1 MGFFSYRSIVSGH
14 DIFNNNVQDDL
25 NQGIAMLLPDGKL
38 LVGDYDGYGRIITD
52 DSVHDIYDVVAE
64 MMFGE
69 ADRDLIFI
77 YKKFI
82 TNPFGEEFIVDKFRQ
97 DEPILIGD
105 FVGDSDHAMLGKS
118 FNELRDLGYV
128 IETNFDKSK
137 KYIKVM
143 LRTEVD
149 EHLESGKTFDDYEPS
164 KNAEG
169 QGFWLSSYETRL

>member
-25 NQGIAMLLPDGKL
+25 NQGIAMLLPDGRL
-38 LVGDYDGYGRIITD
+38 LVGDYDGYGRIENKD
-52 DSVHDIYDVVAE
+52 GVHDIYDVVAE
-64 MMFGE
+64 MMFGV
-69 ADRDLIFI
+69 ADRDLIFAN
-77 YKKFI
+77 KKFI
-82 TNPFGEEFIVDKFRQ
+82 TNPYGEVSIVDKFRQ
-97 DEPILIGD
+97 DEPILVED
-105 FVGDSDHAMLGKS
+105 FVGDSDHSILGKS
-118 FNELRDLGYV
+118 FNELRKLGYV
-128 IETNFDKSK
+128 IETNYDRAG

-169 QGFWLSSYETRL
+169 QGFWLSSYETRV

>member
-14 DIFNNNVQDDL
+14 DIMNVNDELHD
-25 NQGIAMLLPDGKL
+25 GIAMLLPDGKL
-38 LVGDYDGYGRIITD
+38 LVGDYDGYGRIKNKD
-52 DSVHDIYDVVAE
+52 GVHDIYDVVAE
-64 MMFGE
+64 MMFGVAE
-69 ADRDLIFI
+69 RDLIFSN
-77 YKKFI
+77 KKFI
-82 TNPFGEEFIVDKFRQ
+82 TNPYGEVFMVDKFRQ
-97 DEPILIGD
+97 DEPILIKD
-105 FVGDSDHAMLGKS
+105 FIEDSDHAMLGKS
-118 FNELRDLGYV
+118 FSELRELGYV

-169 QGFWLSSYETRL
+169 QGFWLSSYETRV